1 MEKTFDNTFGKLS
14 SAQDHTI
21 VNKIFEYIA
30 MTLSALEAKKDE
42 NENTITN
49 RLCKC
54 LNIQKPDEYSFY
66 FHHQNI
72 ENTREGTSTDFAV
85 FGTTAYAQDYNIWSD
100 DYPALVK
107 FEAKRLSSKLTKKR
121 KQEYVCGEY
130 EEKKRVR
137 NSGGIERF
145 KNGRHG
151 KDVAYAGLIGYIQ
164 TDSSAFW
171 FRKVNEWIQ
180 EQIKSASDSKLVWE
194 KEDLLVQD
202 YAKGALSCYSSV
214 SVRLNGDKINLKHF
228 WIDLVIEE
236 TLPIVVPK

>member
-1 MEKTFDNTFGKLS
+1 MEKAFDNTFGELS
-14 SAQDHTI
+14 GAQDHTI
-21 VNKIFEYIA
+21 INKIFGYIA
-30 MTLSALEAKKDE
+30 MTLSTLDAKKDE

-54 LNIQKPDEYSFY
+54 LSSHKPGEYPFY

-85 FGTTAYAQDYNIWSD
+85 FSTVAYAQDYNIWSD

-107 FEAKRLSSKLTKKR
+107 FEAKRLSSKLPKKR
-121 KQEYVCGEY
+121 EKEYVCGEY
-130 EEKKRVR
+130 KEGRCVR

-151 KDVAYAGLIGYIQ
+151 RDVTYAGLIGYIQ
-164 TDSSAFW
+164 TDSPAYW

-180 EQIKSASDSKLVWE
+180 EQIESASDSKLVWK

-202 YAKGALSCYSSV
+202 YVKETLSCYSSV
-214 SVRLNGDKINLKHF
+214 SARVQGDHINFKHL
-228 WIDLVIEE
+228 WIDF
-236 TLPIVVPK
+236 TLKQTP

>member
-14 SAQDHTI
+14 SARDHTI

-30 MTLSALEAKKDE
+30 ITLSTLDAKIDE

-54 LNIQKPDEYSFY
+54 LNFRKPCEYPFY
-66 FHHQNI
+66 FHHQNK
-72 ENTREGTSTDFAV
+72 ENTKEETSTDFAV
-85 FGTTAYAQDYNIWSD
+85 FGTSAYAQDHNIWSD

-107 FEAKRLSSKLTKKR
+107 FEAKRLSSKLPKKR
-121 KQEYVCGEY
+121 EKEYVHGEY
-130 EEKKRVR
+130 QERICVS

-151 KDVAYAGLIGYIQ
+151 MDVAYAGLIGYIQ
-164 TDSSAFW
+164 TESSAYW

-180 EQIKSASDSKLVWE
+180 EQIKSASDSNLVWR
-194 KEDLLVQD
+194 KEDLLVPD
-202 YAKGALSCYSSV
+202 YAKGTLSCYSSV
-214 SVRLNGDKINLKHF
+214 SGRLHGDNINLKHL
-228 WIDLVIEE
+228 WIDF
-236 TLPIVVPK
+236 TLS

>member
-21 VNKIFEYIA
+21 VNKIFEYIVI
-30 MTLSALEAKKDE
+30 TLSTLDAKIDE

-54 LNIQKPDEYSFY
+54 LNSRKPCEYPFY
-66 FHHQNI
+66 FHHQNK
-72 ENTREGTSTDFAV
+72 ENTKEETSTDFAV
-85 FGTTAYAQDYNIWSD
+85 FGTSAYAQDHNIWSD

-107 FEAKRLSSKLTKKR
+107 FEAKRLSSKLPKNREK
-121 KQEYVCGEY
+121 EYVHGEY
-130 EEKKRVR
+130 RERICIS

-151 KDVAYAGLIGYIQ
+151 RDVTYAGLIGYIQ
-164 TDSSAFW
+164 TDSSAYW

-180 EQIKSASDSKLVWE
+180 EQIKSASDSNLVWK
-194 KEDLLVQD
+194 KEDLLVED
-202 YAKGALSCYSSV
+202 YAKGTLSCYSSV
-214 SVRLNGDKINLKHF
+214 SGRLYGDNVNLKHL
-228 WIDLVIEE
+228 WIDF
-236 TLPIVVPK
+236 TLR